1 MIIEND
7 RISIS
12 IDIFYYSNKS
22 PLLYLLIVRFFD
34 SIMCLNPCE
43 DLSAK
48 TLKCQTKKTAI
59 LISCFDW
66 YVNRLKYIDKY
77 LQDRGYST
85 LVLISDFNHSI
96 KKNDTHLNYVKNLRY
111 IHVPQYEKN
120 VSIRR
125 LWSHWCF
132 TGNIRYFIENKKP
145 DFVYCL
151 VPPNSLV
158 KGLVILKKKQGF
170 RLVFDVIDLW
180 PESFPKNCTNSYP
193 FSVWRNY
200 RDLYIDKAD
209 CIVLECEYYM
219 RILSKYVDSDKVN
232 VLRLI
237 KKTLPIVNKVA
248 LNKDSINLCYLGSI
262 NSLIDIEKIFSIV
275 RVLKKIKLVRVKI
288 IGDGEKK
295 DEYIKSLKKE
305 DVDVEYYGKIF
316 DDTEKQKIFADCHF
330 GINIYKSSIEVGL
343 TMKSVDYFQMGIP
356 IINSISG
363 DTREFVKKYGVGINM
378 EDIEESVVVDF
389 LNSMEDRKAKVVSVF
404 NEFISEYNIEN
415 RLAFLDKLI

>member
-1 MIIEND
+1 MPN
-7 RISIS
+7 
-12 IDIFYYSNKS
+12 
-22 PLLYLLIVRFFD
+22 
-34 SIMCLNPCE
+34 
-43 DLSAK
+43 
-48 TLKCQTKKTAI
+48 KKTAI

-262 NSLIDIEKIFSIV
+262 NSLIDIEKICSIV
-275 RVLKKIKLVRVKI
+275 RVLKK
-288 IGDGEKK
+288 
-295 DEYIKSLKKE
+295 
-305 DVDVEYYGKIF
+305 
-316 DDTEKQKIFADCHF
+316 
-330 GINIYKSSIEVGL
+330 
-343 TMKSVDYFQMGIP
+343 
-356 IINSISG
+356 
-363 DTREFVKKYGVGINM
+363 
-378 EDIEESVVVDF
+378 
-389 LNSMEDRKAKVVSVF
+389 
-404 NEFISEYNIEN
+404 
-415 RLAFLDKLI
+415 